1 MDHHDL
7 QGLRR
12 LLLLTSDAHSLYAQ
26 FGFTELGN
34 PQRFM
39 EVVRPDVYE
48 RT

>member
-1 MDHHDL
+1 MNHPAL

-26 FGFTELGN
+26 FGFTEIGDER
-34 PQRFM
+34 RFM
-39 EVVRPDVYE
+39 EVVHPDIYL